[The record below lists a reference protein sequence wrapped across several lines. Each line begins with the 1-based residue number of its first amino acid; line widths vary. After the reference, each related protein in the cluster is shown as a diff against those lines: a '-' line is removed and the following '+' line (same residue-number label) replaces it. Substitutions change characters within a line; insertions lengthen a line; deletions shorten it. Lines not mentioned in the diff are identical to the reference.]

1 MLRQRLLGALLAL
14 GLLLTPALNVV
25 AQDAPVRTLDSDAG
39 TVVAGSPDGTKIAV
53 VSPGISL
60 CVLDSAT
67 FEEISCAS
75 ISEAEISVRM
85 DDLVWSPD
93 STRIAFSEMGFDL
106 GTDSDL
112 WMMDAATGGLTNLT
126 DDRFAGEI
134 YGFDTDDP
142 AATAS
147 FFVDASPAWTP
158 DGAFLSFSRTGYV
171 NGAST
176 GNVLARIPADGGE
189 VEELVRISDQQ
200 PGVVYYRSGWSPD
213 GTTLYYTFTGSLL
226 LDADNGVWAYET
238 STGANVP
245 LATFNDQPALGPPA
259 LLEVSPDG
267 DSLLVWYPTAVRNF
281 TLSETLIHL
290 IDLETGTVAPPRMP
304 LVPPGAIR
312 GMTQGTY
319 SPDGS
324 AMLLLIDGEDESR
337 NELWHLELAS
347 KELTLVLEDVPDPL
361 YNGWLAL
368 SWGANGTVVIGVQD
382 GGAVITEVS
391 AAGAAA

>member
-1 MLRQRLLGALLAL
+1 MRRRLVGTLLAL
-14 GLLLTPALNVV
+14 GLLLTPVSNVV
-25 AQDAPVRTLDSDAG
+25 AQDAPVRTIDSDAG

-60 CVLDSAT
+60 CVIDSAT
-67 FEEISCAS
+67 LEEMSCAS
-75 ISEAEISVRM
+75 ISEAAISVRL

-112 WMMDAATGGLTNLT
+112 WVMDAATGALTNLT
-126 DDRFAGEI
+126 DDGFAGSI
-134 YGFDTDDP
+134 YGFDDDDP

-158 DGAFLSFSRTGYV
+158 DGAFISFSRTGYM
-171 NGAST
+171 NGDAT
-176 GNVLARIPADGGE
+176 GNVLARIPAAGGE
-189 VEELVRISDQQ
+189 VEELVRISELE

-226 LDADNGVWAYET
+226 LDADNGVWAYDT
-238 STGANVP
+238 VTGTTAP
-245 LATFNDQPALGPPA
+245 IATFNQQPTLGPPA
-259 LLEVSPDG
+259 LLEVSPAG

-290 IDLETGTVAPPRMP
+290 VDLGTGTMAPPWMP

-312 GMTQGTY
+312 GMTQGTF

-324 AMLLLIDGEDESR
+324 AMLLLIDGEDENS
-337 NELWHLELAS
+337 NELWLLDLAS
-347 KELTLVLEDVPDPL
+347 DETTLVLEDVPDPL
-361 YNGWLAL
+361 YSGWLAL
-368 SWGANGTVVIGVQD
+368 SWGANGTVVIGLQD
-382 GGAVITEVS
+382 GGAIVTEI
-391 AAGAAA
+391 A